1 MAKIILN
8 NEEFNFLGYNR
19 NTYFTGD
26 SMSSTAYITTM
37 SGDNLNSKLQSL
49 AQDSIESI
57 VIKMEDNTIIYSL
70 DNINAKINSIDE
82 SYNGVDAVNTNL
94 NLQFN

>member
-26 SMSSTAYITTM
+26 SMNSTAYITTM

-49 AQDSIESI
+49 AQNSIESI
-57 VIKMEDNTIIYSL
+57 VIKMEDNTVIYSL
-70 DNINAKINSIDE
+70 NNIDAKINSIDE
-82 SYNGVDAVNTNL
+82 SYNGIDAVNTNL
-94 NLQFN
+94 NIQFN